1 MIRKIIRPENDNL
14 IIKIPREYI
23 GQEIEYIVFPVKS
36 NEDMIEKSNI
46 GSLGGALKK
55 YANPDKI
62 ELEKDAWELHV
73 VDKFSKW

>member
-1 MIRKIIRPENDNL
+1 MQFGSES
-14 IIKIPREYI
+14 

-73 VDKFSKW
+73 VDKFSK